1 MKIVFISSYY
11 NHHQAA
17 LAKYFDAQTMHGFT
31 FIETEPMADERKNMG
46 WSNADV
52 PAYVRKAYT
61 SEQDRAECQKLI
73 NEADAVIWGNCP
85 FGMIQPRLKA
95 GKLTFCYSE
104 RLFKKGFGPIAFG
117 GRAVK
122 YWLKHWRYQKN
133 HYLLCASAY
142 AASDYAKIGLFRNRA
157 FKWGYFPES
166 ENKRTLEEIISQKQ
180 PASIL
185 WAGRMIDLKH
195 PEAALQIAKRL
206 KQEEI
211 PFEMNIIGDGACFAS
226 VQSSCREFGL
236 DKQVHL
242 LGAKSPEQVREYME
256 MSDIYLFTSDYN
268 EGWGAVVNEAMSS
281 ACAVV
286 ASDAAGSVRYLI
298 TNGANGL
305 IYHNSQTDELY
316 QHVASLLQN
325 LQRSRRYGQHAFET
339 MSNEWSANIA
349 VARFIALSQSILDE
363 KKVSFSV
370 GPCSKA

>member
-1 MKIVFISSYY
+1 MIVFITSYY

-17 LAKYFDAQTMHGFT
+17 LAKCLDIQTMHSFT
-31 FIETEPMADERKNMG
+31 FIETEPMAAERKNMG
-46 WSNADV
+46 WSNADA

-73 NEADAVIWGNCP
+73 NDADVVIWGSCP

-104 RLFKKGFGPIAFG
+104 RLFKKGFGAIAFG

-157 FKWGYFPES
+157 FKWGYFPECGRKKS
-166 ENKRTLEEIISQKQ
+166 LDEIIAQKQ

-185 WAGRMIDLKH
+185 WAGRMIDWKH
-195 PEAALQIAKRL
+195 PETALEIAKQL
-206 KQEEI
+206 KQEGI
-211 PFEMNIIGDGACFAS
+211 PFEMNIIGDGACFANI
-226 VQSSCREFGL
+226 QSSYREFGL

-256 MSDIYLFTSDYN
+256 MSDVYLFTSDFN

-298 TNGANGL
+298 KNQENGL
-305 IYHNSQTDELY
+305 VYHNGLTEELY
-316 QHVASLLQN
+316 QHVVSLLKE
-325 LQRSRRYGQHAFET
+325 RSKCHLYGRCAFET
-339 MSNEWSANIA
+339 MSDEWSADTA
-349 VARFIALSQSILDE
+349 AARFIALSQSMLNRKE
-363 KKVSFSV
+363 LSYSN
-370 GPCSKA
+370 GPCSQET